1 MFFVALQLWWV
12 DRITRIGRA
21 AYAPKRCLNTLM
33 NIERETF
40 FGKQIM
46 CFVTLWSKDIT
57 ILCGL
62 ENNTRQQTTHTISA
76 TNWSLRV
83 LVYTYKVNHIF
94 LKFLKC
100 DADEPI
106 QYFWNFKRRRL
117 PWSFQVNERKNAR
130 KECGAIQ
137 YLNINTVS
145 QLEMQNCIK
154 TTSFCKTPSENDYVS
169 FFKGVNRCL

>member
-1 MFFVALQLWWV
+1 VFFVALQLWWV

-76 TNWSLRV
+76 TFFEISKMRCRRA
-83 LVYTYKVNHIF
+83 HSIF
-94 LKFLKC
+94 LKFQKEETSLKFPSQW
-100 DADEPI
+100 E
-106 QYFWNFKRRRL
+106 K
-117 PWSFQVNERKNAR
+117 KR
-130 KECGAIQ
+130 KERMWCHSI
-137 YLNINTVS
+137 
-145 QLEMQNCIK
+145 
-154 TTSFCKTPSENDYVS
+154 
-169 FFKGVNRCL
+169 FKYKYSKSIRNAKLY